1 MAFGR
6 TMVGCESL
14 AIALSGRLR
23 GSLLVAGRD
32 EALVAGGVVLVGG
45 VALVGVV
52 ALGTGLVRFF
62 CEMDGEVF

>member
-1 MAFGR
+1 M
-6 TMVGCESL
+6 TMVGCGSL

-23 GSLLVAGRD
+23 GFLLAAGMGGK
-32 EALVAGGVVLVGG
+32 ALVAGGVVLVGG

-62 CEMDGEVF
+62 CEIEGEVFCG